1 MEKFKKKLALV
12 FDDNLKTEVWSN
24 VFDYIIMGMILLSTL
39 AVFISTFDIS
49 PETTKI
55 IDIIDLVT
63 LIFFTIEV
71 SLRIWVNDLID
82 EKYSGFWGR
91 IKYCFSFYGL
101 IDILSTYPFYI
112 HFFVPIPYS
121 TLKVLRVARLFRT
134 FRYMRSFRLLTT
146 AMSNKSSEMFV
157 SFQFLFII
165 TVILSFFL
173 YFFEHEAQPDV
184 YDNGFKSVVWAFAQY
199 IGDPGNF
206 AETPPISFWGR
217 IIACIVGVLGIA
229 IFAVPAGLIGSGF
242 TEAIEEDNKKKAIK
256 NDINSIKNAFQ
267 KSLDTIT
274 RFYTIPHYLSIC
286 ELQSKM
292 GLKVDD
298 IIDAVENS
306 SELRLVNLAASQ
318 PQEEHPQDKLAV
330 EMFMSNTSYGCCIDR
345 GSNITIVSP
354 SSVIDPSTGWFS
366 FYLAKIGNFNYI
378 SRDFGIKRP
387 YKSYFNFSSTDD
399 VDNLQDFFNDLC
411 KLTSRENSW
420 AYAFLVA
427 SGAKEPKHPTHIH
440 LGIGG
445 SKGNETYEGF
455 DSIVSDI
462 ESYDFW
468 RKPMAEDMENQFG
481 MLTDHQRFYS
491 TDNAN
496 QITRHLRKQQ
506 DVNCVVVR
514 FDWAYV
520 SWDSR
525 RVAIMKTF
533 ADSIN
538 KYICHKTE
546 IDYDPDL
553 KDRAARF

>member
-71 SLRIWVNDLID
+71 SLRIWVIDLID
-82 EKYSGFWGR
+82 EKYSGFLGR

-242 TEAIEEDNKKKAIK
+242 TEAIEEDNKKKA
-256 NDINSIKNAFQ
+256 DR
-267 KSLDTIT
+267 KS
-274 RFYTIPHYLSIC
+274 
-286 ELQSKM
+286 
-292 GLKVDD
+292 
-298 IIDAVENS
+298 
-306 SELRLVNLAASQ
+306 
-318 PQEEHPQDKLAV
+318 
-330 EMFMSNTSYGCCIDR
+330 
-345 GSNITIVSP
+345 
-354 SSVIDPSTGWFS
+354 
-366 FYLAKIGNFNYI
+366 
-378 SRDFGIKRP
+378 
-387 YKSYFNFSSTDD
+387 
-399 VDNLQDFFNDLC
+399 
-411 KLTSRENSW
+411 
-420 AYAFLVA
+420 
-427 SGAKEPKHPTHIH
+427 
-440 LGIGG
+440 
-445 SKGNETYEGF
+445 
-455 DSIVSDI
+455 
-462 ESYDFW
+462 
-468 RKPMAEDMENQFG
+468 
-481 MLTDHQRFYS
+481 
-491 TDNAN
+491 
-496 QITRHLRKQQ
+496 
-506 DVNCVVVR
+506 VV
-514 FDWAYV
+514 
-520 SWDSR
+520 
-525 RVAIMKTF
+525 
-533 ADSIN
+533 
-538 KYICHKTE
+538 
-546 IDYDPDL
+546 
-553 KDRAARF
+553 